1 MAVEHFNKRIICLS
15 NFFRRN
21 SDFTLLNVNSFWFS
35 FLCDSELN
43 VLGSGQGKFISIA
56 QGNSKPKAALRG
68 HKNYIKRN
76 LKRHSTTKQ
85 NIETS

>member
-15 NFFRRN
+15 NFLRRN

-43 VLGSGQGKFISIA
+43 VLGSA